1 MLALKNIAILFFF
14 FFLVIILYET
24 NKSESFNPLPE
35 ACIICPTSSSGTPIY
50 DDGKTCHAKIEDVN
64 GGELGITRFA
74 NNKSPEEKNQFTH
87 NQSLCTYIGCKDT
100 SASNY
105 TGEFDPKMG
114 KIYQT
119 STICKYNDITEAPTQ
134 APTPPPSPEY
144 EECNPSFN
152 EIASCSQN
160 NSDKTLCENSYE
172 NMESGIGNYCTF
184 TPGESSLKS
193 QAEINPGKV
202 GKKNNVGC
210 YKANSGGTMRGGL
223 RAFHIGAAGPA
234 NNDGKQIL
242 SLSNDDILE
251 KCKKVAER
259 DYGKKGYSGI
269 TVNSTGPWF
278 TRGCDIFHKQ
288 DKLLETIPRDGKSC
302 YVNPDYMI
310 EVNDS
315 AGKCEPSGNMCNTPT
330 PPPTQPPTQPPTPA
344 PKPLQIPEPTIQQ
357 KDIPVI
363 SLNGPERVKIN
374 LGNGYVEQIDAVTA
388 HQMIDGEKVDL
399 THKLQHRSNVNTR
412 VAGDYEV
419 KYFVKD
425 DSNPPLETEI
435 YRYVEI
441 IDKTKPILEIFG
453 DNPIQMNIN
462 TKYTDLGA
470 RATDNGIDISKN
482 IKTNSNVDTGVVGEY
497 SVIYTVNDGNGNETS
512 KTRTVIITDSNEK
525 LCGEPVWEGGQCED
539 MPQDMCKNNS
549 HSVLYENTPY
559 HCQWSQHSTKCE
571 KGKACGTRPEI
582 RPPSQEPWLQ
592 RLAHMMSR

>member
-1 MLALKNIAILFFF
+1 MVALKNIAILFFCII
-14 FFLVIILYET
+14 LIIILYET
-24 NKSESFNPLPE
+24 NKSESFNSVFHTPLSEGQLSQLSP
-35 ACIICPTSSSGTPIY
+35 AMRKCVG
-50 DDGKTCHAKIEDVN
+50 DAAAWDRGA
-64 GGELGITRFA
+64 TRA
-74 NNKSPEEKNQFTH
+74 DWCSRNVGP
-87 NQSLCTYIGCKDT
+87 G
-100 SASNY
+100 SNWSHLSN
-105 TGEFDPKMG
+105 
-114 KIYQT
+114 I
-119 STICKYNDITEAPTQ
+119 APTQ
-134 APTPPPSPEY
+134 APTQPPTQPPTQAPAPEY
-144 EECNPSFN
+144 EECDPSFN

-160 NSDKTLCENSYE
+160 NSDKTQCENSYE

-210 YKANSGGTMRGGL
+210 YNANSGGTMRGGL

-234 NNDGKQIL
+234 NNDGKQIM
-242 SLSNDDILE
+242 SWSNDDILRE
-251 KCKKVAER
+251 CKKVAER
-259 DYGKKGYSGI
+259 DYGKDGYSGI

-288 DKLLETIPRDGKSC
+288 DKLLETIPRDGKTC
-302 YVNPDYMI
+302 YVNPDYMVK
-310 EVNDS
+310 VNNSD
-315 AGKCEPSGNMCNTPT
+315 GKCEPSGNMCNTPT
-330 PPPTQPPTQPPTPA
+330 PPPITPEPTPA
-344 PKPLQIPEPTIQQ
+344 PTPAPTPLQIPEPTIQQ

-374 LGNGYVEQIDAVTA
+374 LGNGYIEQRDAVTA

-399 THKLQHRSNVNTR
+399 TSKLQHRSNVNTR

-419 KYFVKD
+419 KYWVRD

-453 DNPIQMNIN
+453 DNPIQLNIN
-462 TKYTDLGA
+462 SKYTDLGA
-470 RATDNGIDISKN
+470 RATDNGIDISN
-482 IKTNSNVDTGVVGEY
+482 DIKTNSNVDTSNAGEY
-497 SVIYTVNDGNGNETS
+497 SVIYTVNDGHNNKTS
-512 KTRTVIITDSNEK
+512 KTRKVIVTDSNEK
-525 LCGEPVWEGGQCED
+525 LCGEPIWEGGQCED

-592 RLAHMMSR
+592 RLSHMFGGR

>member
-1 MLALKNIAILFFF
+1 MVALKNIAILFFCII
-14 FFLVIILYET
+14 LIIILYET
-24 NKSESFNPLPE
+24 NKSESFNSVFHTPLSEGQLSQLSP
-35 ACIICPTSSSGTPIY
+35 AMRKCVG
-50 DDGKTCHAKIEDVN
+50 DAAAWDRGA
-64 GGELGITRFA
+64 TRA
-74 NNKSPEEKNQFTH
+74 DWCSRNVGP
-87 NQSLCTYIGCKDT
+87 G
-100 SASNY
+100 SNWSHLSN
-105 TGEFDPKMG
+105 
-114 KIYQT
+114 I
-119 STICKYNDITEAPTQ
+119 APTQ
-134 APTPPPSPEY
+134 APTQPPTQPPTQASTQAQTQAPAPEY
-144 EECNPSFN
+144 EECDPSFN

-160 NSDKTLCENSYE
+160 NSDKAQCENSYE

-193 QAEINPGKV
+193 QAEINPGKT
-202 GKKNNVGC
+202 GYKTGVGC
-210 YKANSGGTMRGGL
+210 YSANSGGTAQTGL
-223 RAFHIGAAGPA
+223 RAYHIGAAGPA

-242 SLSNDDILE
+242 NLSHNQILE
-251 KCKKVAER
+251 KCKAVAQST
-259 DYGKKGYSGI
+259 YGKTGYSGI
-269 TVNSTGPWF
+269 TVSSTGPYF

-302 YVNPDYMI
+302 YVNPDYMVK
-310 EVNDS
+310 VNNS
-315 AGKCEPSGNMCNTPT
+315 GGKCEPSGNMCNTPT
-330 PPPTQPPTQPPTPA
+330 PPPITPEPTPA
-344 PKPLQIPEPTIQQ
+344 PTPLQIPEPTIQQ

-374 LGNGYVEQIDAVTA
+374 LGNGYIEQRDAVTA

-399 THKLQHRSNVNTR
+399 TSKLQHRSNVNTR

-419 KYFVKD
+419 KYWVRD

-453 DNPIQMNIN
+453 DNPIQLNIN
-462 TKYTDLGA
+462 SKYTDLGA
-470 RATDNGIDISKN
+470 RATDNGIDISN
-482 IKTNSNVDTGVVGEY
+482 DIKTNSNVDTSNVGEY
-497 SVIYTVNDGNGNETS
+497 SVIYTVNDGHNNKTS
-512 KTRTVIITDSNEK
+512 KTRKVIITDSNEK
-525 LCGEPVWEGGQCED
+525 LCGEPIWEGGQCED

-592 RLAHMMSR
+592 RLSHMFGGR